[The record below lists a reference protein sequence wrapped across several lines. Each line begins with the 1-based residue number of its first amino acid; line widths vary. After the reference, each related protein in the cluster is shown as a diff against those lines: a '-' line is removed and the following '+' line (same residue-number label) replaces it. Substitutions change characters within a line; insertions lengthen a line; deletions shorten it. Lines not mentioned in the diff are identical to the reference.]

1 VLKDKVAIITG
12 AGRGI
17 GRAIALAFAHHGA
30 DVAVC
35 DVNLTAACQVADELK
50 ALGVHAVGLA
60 ADVTDETQ
68 VGKMV
73 ADVVDNFARIDVLVN
88 NAGIISTGPLTEI
101 SGETWDKVMAVNLK
115 GVFLCTKAVFPLMA
129 AQRRGKIINI
139 ASVAGKR
146 GGGLLGSSCYAA
158 SKGGVIAF
166 TKGAA
171 REGGPYGINV
181 NAITPGYTETEM
193 TSILTLKQ
201 RDSIL
206 AAMPLGRP
214 GQPDDIAAAA
224 CFLASDYAGFITGE
238 IMDVDG
244 GLMMD

>member
-1 VLKDKVAIITG
+1 MLKDKIAIITG

-17 GRAIALAFAHHGA
+17 GRAIALAFAGHGA
-30 DVAVC
+30 DIVVC
-35 DVNLTAACQVADELK
+35 DVNLASARQTADEIK
-50 ALGVHAVGLA
+50 TLGVRAIGLA

-68 VGKMV
+68 VGQMV
-73 ADVVDNFARIDVLVN
+73 ADAIDNFARIDILVN

-101 SGETWDKVMAVNLK
+101 TADTWDKVMAVNLK
-115 GVFLCTKAVFPLMA
+115 GVFLCTKAVFPVMM
-129 AQRRGKIINI
+129 AQRHGKIINI

-206 AAMPLGRP
+206 TAMPLGRP

>member
-1 VLKDKVAIITG
+1 MLKDKIAIITG

-17 GRAIALAFAHHGA
+17 GRAIALAFAGHGA
-30 DVAVC
+30 DIVVC
-35 DVNLTAACQVADELK
+35 DVNLASARQTADEIK
-50 ALGVHAVGLA
+50 TLGVRAVGLV

-68 VGKMV
+68 VGQMV
-73 ADVVDNFARIDVLVN
+73 ADAIDNFARIDILVN

-101 SGETWDKVMAVNLK
+101 TADTWDKVMAVNLK
-115 GVFLCTKAVFPLMA
+115 GVFLCTKAVFPVMM
-129 AQRRGKIINI
+129 AQRHGKIINI

-206 AAMPLGRP
+206 TAMPLGRP

>member
-1 VLKDKVAIITG
+1 MLLDKVAIITG

-17 GRAIALAFAHHGA
+17 GRAIALAFARHGA
-30 DVAVC
+30 HIVVC
-35 DVNLTAACQVADELK
+35 DVNLASARQAADEVK
-50 ALGVHAVGLA
+50 TLGVRAVGLA

-68 VGKMV
+68 VGQMV
-73 ADVVDNFARIDVLVN
+73 ADAVDNFGRIDILVN
-88 NAGIISTGPLTEI
+88 NAGIISTGPLIEI
-101 SGETWDKVMAVNLK
+101 TAATWDKVMSVNLK
-115 GVFLCTKAVFPLMA
+115 GVFLCTKAVFPLMM

-206 AAMPLGRP
+206 SAMPLGRP